1 MGRRNTLIH
10 VETGESSTLLRCEKR
25 ICEVAVMLHWSLYE
39 RGGKHPLI
47 AKTPDVTGKVCEVW
61 GCDSDGAE
69 N

>member
-1 MGRRNTLIH
+1 
-10 VETGESSTLLRCEKR
+10 
-25 ICEVAVMLHWSLYE
+25 MLHWSLYE